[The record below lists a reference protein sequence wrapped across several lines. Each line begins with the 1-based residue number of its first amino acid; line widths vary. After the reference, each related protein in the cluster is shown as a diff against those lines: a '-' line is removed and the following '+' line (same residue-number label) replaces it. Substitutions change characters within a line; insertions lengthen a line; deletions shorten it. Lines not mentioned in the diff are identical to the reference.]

1 MYFRTKFRNFA
12 VASGIVATL
21 SCSTVLTPLWIDSI
35 NQHKS
40 NLTNNSNHSLISNSD
55 KHVDSFAVIFIVN
68 FIYMVFSGIAFLFL
82 ILFLPHYLT
91 DKDRKFPKLNFMLI
105 GFSDA
110 LSTICLV
117 YAASGTRTAPY
128 LQSIASNFA
137 IPVTFMIRF
146 VC

>member
-1 MYFRTKFRNFA
+1 MHFRTKFRNFA
-12 VASGIVATL
+12 VACGIVATL

-40 NLTNNSNHSLISNSD
+40 NLTNNSIHSLISD
-55 KHVDSFAVIFIVN
+55 KHVDSYAVIFIVN
-68 FIYMVFSGIAFLFL
+68 FIYMVFSGAAFLFL
-82 ILFLPHYLT
+82 ILFLPHNLT
-91 DKDRKFPKLNFMLI
+91 DKDRKFPKLNFLLI

-117 YAASGTRTAPY
+117 YAASGKRTAPY

-137 IPVTFMIRF
+137 IPVTFIIRF
-146 VC
+146 VS